1 MLVGVWNRRDTAQ
14 NGSLAIL
21 IQMTVAGL
29 PSPSSVESP
38 ILCTAGHTRKR
49 FTSFYN
55 MTLCKHTICKLKIN
69 IPTFHPQRLMKQDK
83 QHQFLCLS
91 SSQFFLL
98 IGNISDLKLLP
109 GFLLVNLSHLL
120 FTYLWKTEGV
130 CHTALSPAHREA
142 VWGRIWKGL
151 WTSAL
156 GSCPPSPPPAP
167 SSHRSF
173 SPTPPT
179 RLSLGQV
186 KVDNGIISGMYILP
200 SDYHNKMRWHIHHL
214 A

>member
-49 FTSFYN
+49 FMSFHN

-69 IPTFHPQRLMKQDK
+69 IPPFHPQHLMKQDK

-120 FTYLWKTEGV
+120 FTYL
-130 CHTALSPAHREA
+130 
-142 VWGRIWKGL
+142 
-151 WTSAL
+151 
-156 GSCPPSPPPAP
+156 
-167 SSHRSF
+167 
-173 SPTPPT
+173 
-179 RLSLGQV
+179 
-186 KVDNGIISGMYILP
+186 
-200 SDYHNKMRWHIHHL
+200 
-214 A
+214 